1 MRNFAFTPR
10 AFSEF
15 NEWSQLDPEIH
26 KKIVRL
32 LEDITRQPFTGLGKP
47 EPLKGKLR
55 GKWSR
60 RITQTD
66 RLVYEATNEEVVI
79 FSCKDH
85 Y

>member
-10 AFSEF
+10 AFAEF

-26 KKIVRL
+26 RKIVRL

-60 RITQTD
+60 RITQTTVSFMKLPTK
-66 RLVYEATNEEVVI
+66 RL
-79 FSCKDH
+79 
-85 Y
+85 

>member
-10 AFSEF
+10 AFAEF
-15 NEWSQLDPEIH
+15 NEWSQFDPEIH

-47 EPLKGKLR
+47 EPLKGSLR

-66 RLVYEATNEEVVI
+66 RLVYQVTNEEIVI